1 MNWKAEVLCHSKGAT
16 HGRELISV
24 LATYP
29 RFIHSEFLTHRDRAR
44 SSASSRAIP
53 WRKYD
58 KDGVLQPNCMY
69 YQIANNPFVPEFW
82 GKEQSGMQSGEEL
95 TGTDR
100 EEAIA
105 EWLQARDLALE
116 QADTLYEMGV
126 HKSLVNRLTE
136 PFMWISVIYTSTE
149 WRNFFRL
156 RCHPAAEKHF
166 QKIAGMMRDAINAST
181 PRILQPGQ
189 LHLPFWDGLSEME
202 LETALRTNTIPV
214 IKGIDGVDYYRKR
227 ISAGRSCRISYLTHE
242 NKRDILADIKTAA
255 TLIERSDDV
264 IHAAALE
271 HVATCHEDG
280 EYRSGPFFG
289 YKQFRKEFPQENIPG

>member
-1 MNWKAEVLCHSKGAT
+1 MSWKAEVLCHSKGAT

-53 WRKYD
+53 WKKYD
-58 KDGVLQPNCMY
+58 KHGVLQQNCMY
-69 YQIANNPFVPEFW
+69 CQIKHNPFVPEFW
-82 GKEQSGMQSGEEL
+82 GKEQSGMQSGEEFS
-95 TGTDR
+95 D
-100 EEAIA
+100 A
-105 EWLQARDLALE
+105 EKRALIRFWLDARDQALI
-116 QADTLYEMGV
+116 QADRLYDKNL
-126 HKSLVNRLTE
+126 HKSLVNRITE
-136 PFMWISVIYTSTE
+136 PFMWISVIYTATE
-149 WRNFFRL
+149 WKNFFRL

-181 PRILQPGQ
+181 PRILQPGE
-189 LHLPFWDGLSEME
+189 LHLPFWDQNSE
-202 LETALRTNTIPV
+202 LELEAALGKTLPI
-214 IKGIDGVDYYRKR
+214 IKGPDGMNHYRKR

-255 TLIERSDDV
+255 NLIERSDDV

-280 EYRSGPFFG
+280 NHRSGPFFG
-289 YKQFRKEFPQENIPG
+289 FHQFRKEFQNENVPG

>member
-1 MNWKAEVLCHSKGAT
+1 MWKAEVLCHSKGTT
-16 HGRELISV
+16 HGRELISI

-53 WRKYD
+53 WKKYD
-58 KDGVLQPNCMY
+58 KHGVLQQNCMY
-69 YQIANNPFVPEFW
+69 YQIKHNPFVPEFW

-95 TGTDR
+95 TGQER
-100 EEAIA
+100 EDAIS

-116 QADTLYEMGV
+116 QADTLYEMGI

-136 PFMWISVIYTSTE
+136 PFMWISVIYTATE
-149 WRNFFRL
+149 WKNFFRL

-166 QKIAGMMRDAINAST
+166 QKIANMVRDAINAST
-181 PRILQPGQ
+181 PMILQPGE
-189 LHLPFWDGLSEME
+189 LHTPFWDTQSASELAE
-202 LETALRTNTIPV
+202 AID
-214 IKGIDGVDYYRKR
+214 KGVLNSSLGYDFWKKR
-227 ISAGRSCRISYLTHE
+227 ISAGRSCRISFMTHE
-242 NKRDILADIKTAA
+242 NKRDIFADIKTAA

-280 EYRSGPFFG
+280 NHRSGPFFG
-289 YKQFRKEFPQENIPG
+289 FHQFRKEFQNENVPG